1 MLEERGFD
9 KPSTL
14 PHPISPRTVAHPQEV
29 TSQEDLSSDPQTQ
42 EPTEHL
48 LWGVSQAP
56 QTQQILISPA
66 SLGRILSAPLFS
78 IFQ

>member
-9 KPSTL
+9 KPPTL

-29 TSQEDLSSDPQTQ
+29 TSQEDFSSDLQTQ

-48 LWGVSQAP
+48 LWGVS

-66 SLGRILSAPLFS
+66 SLGRILSTPLFS
-78 IFQ
+78 LFQ